1 MCRSIGSL
9 EASKSPPRMTPS
21 PHPHIDEA
29 YKPRPRRLFLLSH
42 SVAKVN
48 SLPLNIFKFKYI
60 TLVYSWKDFTLA
72 AQITRLSQ
80 ARFKFPT
87 SRARKTVQ
95 CPWVAQGR
103 GVVKAS
109 N

>member
-1 MCRSIGSL
+1 
-9 EASKSPPRMTPS
+9 MTPS

-29 YKPRPRRLFLLSH
+29 YKPKILFLQSY

-72 AQITRLSQ
+72 AQITRP
-80 ARFKFPT
+80 AR
-87 SRARKTVQ
+87 
-95 CPWVAQGR
+95 QG
-103 GVVKAS
+103 S
-109 N
+109 NSPPHGHGRRSNAHGLHRVGGR